1 MRANTLKAIWAEGR
15 AATNCWIH
23 TDSAFVVEAMAH
35 QGWDTLTID
44 MQHGLLGVAE
54 MHAMLL
60 AVSAT
65 PTVPLVRVPWNDPAM
80 VMKALDAGAY
90 GVICPMINSREEC
103 ERFVGACRYMPD
115 GYRSVGPNRALI
127 YGGPDYMKMANRT
140 VLSLAMIETREGL
153 ANLEE
158 ICATPG
164 LDAILIGPSD
174 LGLSLG
180 GEPRLDQTNP
190 MVVEAIDHILATS
203 KRHGLRTAIVN
214 GTIEYSK
221 QMIAKG
227 FDLVTVVS
235 DMALLRAG
243 TGMARAMKE

>member
-1 MRANTLKAIWAEGR
+1 MRANNLKAIWDAGR
-15 AATNCWIH
+15 TATNCWIH
-23 TDSAFVVEAMAH
+23 SDSAFVVEALAH
-35 QGWDTLTID
+35 QGWDSLTID
-44 MQHGLLGVAE
+44 MQHGLIGVAE

-65 PTVPLVRVPWNDPAM
+65 PCVPLVRVPWNDPAM

-90 GVICPMINSREEC
+90 GVICPMINNREEC

-115 GYRSVGPNRALI
+115 GYRSVGPNRAII

-140 VLSLAMIETREGL
+140 VLAFAMIETAEGL
-153 ANLEE
+153 EE
-158 ICATPG
+158 VDDICSTPG
-164 LDAILIGPSD
+164 LDAVLIGPSD

-180 GEPRLDQTNP
+180 FEPRLNQTEP
-190 MVVEAIDHILATS
+190 AVVKAIDRILSSA

-214 GTIEYSK
+214 GSVDYSK
-221 QMIAKG
+221 QMAAKG

-235 DMALLRAG
+235 DMALLRG
-243 TGMARAMKE
+243 GFEMVRAMRE